1 MEMYGLNVSG
11 SVWALFVGSCEDGN
25 EPSGC
30 IKARSFLTSF
40 ATVSFWR
47 KPLLHGVSYR
57 SREQYV

>member
-1 MEMYGLNVSG
+1 MYGLNVSG

-40 ATVSFWR
+40 ATVSF
-47 KPLLHGVSYR
+47 
-57 SREQYV
+57 